1 MTSRKTLTLDKVL
14 DAASELID
22 EKGLTY
28 LTMPHLATALH
39 VRSQSLYYYVSN
51 RRELLSLVAAKRL
64 HSLREKLMHSI
75 LGLTGKAALLKFA
88 DVTRDFLLQDKA
100 MSSIVY
106 SLNEMKPE
114 IAINDEIQKII
125 EMGRQLDGHKHN
137 VSVHV
142 LLGAVLGYVFFDRSD
157 MFTDESKEEANQ
169 NYHDMILRLVDPQ
182 AAEVV

>member
-1 MTSRKTLTLDKVL
+1 
-14 DAASELID
+14 
-22 EKGLTY
+22 
-28 LTMPHLATALH
+28 
-39 VRSQSLYYYVSN
+39 
-51 RRELLSLVAAKRL
+51 
-64 HSLREKLMHSI
+64 MHSI

>member
-14 DAASELID
+14 DEATELIN
-22 EKGLTY
+22 EKGLSY
-28 LTMPHLATALH
+28 LTMPNLATALH

-51 RRELLSLVAAKRL
+51 RRELLSLVAAKRIRF
-64 HSLREKLMHSI
+64 LRLKLMHSI
-75 LGLTGKAALLKFA
+75 LGLSGKEALFKFA

-100 MSSIVY
+100 MSSIIY
-106 SLNEMKPE
+106 SLNEMKLE
-114 IAINDEIQKII
+114 LAINDEIQKII
-125 EMGRQLDGHKHN
+125 NMGRQLDEHKHN

-157 MFTDESKEEANQ
+157 MFTDESQEEANR

-182 AAEVV
+182 AAEAV